1 MGSIYKPIFIIVD
14 LLYHKGYGGVTR
26 KPANW
31 TEIVKPWEK
40 GHNITYWDQ
49 LTEWCL
55 QTFGKPHTK
64 ESEDSKWAYKSN
76 QDEMRFFFRDEV
88 DAELFTLKWM

>member
-1 MGSIYKPIFIIVD
+1 MGSIYKPIFIVVD

-31 TEIVKPWEK
+31 TEIVKPWET

-55 QTFGKPHTK
+55 QTFGKPRNSTC
-64 ESEDSKWAYKSN
+64 DCCKWAYKSN
-76 QDEMRFFFRDEV
+76 QDEMRFFFRDAI
-88 DAELFTLKWM
+88 DAEIFTLKWM